1 MPSLS
6 SPPPLSFICGNT
18 SIRIGRP
25 ADGLCTAVKS
35 RAPKVLT
42 DKTVATSAAARTA
55 ELVILLRDPVSAL
68 KDGRY
73 GSITCGDG
81 TVALIERK
89 QLASLVEASV
99 FLNALVLFFFSF
111 DFHIQGDVCANPCP
125 EGTWGMNC
133 TSRCDCHNG
142 ANCDHVTG
150 ACLCLPGYRGDK
162 VI

>member
-1 MPSLS
+1 MITWPLFPP
-6 SPPPLSFICGNT
+6 PPPLSFICGNT

-99 FLNALVLFFFSF
+99 FLNALVLFFFRLISTF
-111 DFHIQGDVCANPCP
+111 REMSVPILVRRELG
-125 EGTWGMNC
+125 E
-133 TSRCDCHNG
+133 
-142 ANCDHVTG
+142 
-150 ACLCLPGYRGDK
+150 
-162 VI
+162 

>member
-1 MPSLS
+1 M
-6 SPPPLSFICGNT
+6 
-18 SIRIGRP
+18 
-25 ADGLCTAVKS
+25 KS

-99 FLNALVLFFFSF
+99 FLNALVLFFLFVRFPHS
-111 DFHIQGDVCANPCP
+111 G
-125 EGTWGMNC
+125 
-133 TSRCDCHNG
+133 R
-142 ANCDHVTG
+142 
-150 ACLCLPGYRGDK
+150 CLCQSLSGGNLGNELHFPLRLP
-162 VI
+162 